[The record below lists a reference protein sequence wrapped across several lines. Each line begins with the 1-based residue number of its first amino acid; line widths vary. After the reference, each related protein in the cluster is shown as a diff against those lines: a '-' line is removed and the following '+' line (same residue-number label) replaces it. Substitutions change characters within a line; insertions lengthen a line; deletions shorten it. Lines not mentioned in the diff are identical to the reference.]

1 MRTREARRLRRQN
14 LRRARIFGHKAS
26 LICHEGALAL
36 YGCFLCDRLM
46 EVWDSPSIVNGTMHE
61 TPCQGTR
68 AGWLRRLLIRF
79 ISR

>member
-14 LRRARIFGHKAS
+14 LRRARVLGHEPS

-36 YGCFLCDRLM
+36 YGCLQCSCLT
-46 EVWDSPSIVNGTMHE
+46 EVWDNPSIVNGDMHE
-61 TPCQGTR
+61 TPCQGSK
-68 AGWLRRLLIRF
+68 AGWLRRLLIRS